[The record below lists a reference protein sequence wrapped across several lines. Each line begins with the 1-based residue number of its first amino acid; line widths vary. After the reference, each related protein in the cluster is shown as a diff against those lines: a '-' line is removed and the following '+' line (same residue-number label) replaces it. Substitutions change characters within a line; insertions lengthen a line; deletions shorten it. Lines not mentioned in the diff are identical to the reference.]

1 MSGGAAQ
8 GNFMQFSASR
18 AFSDAFQR
26 LGARFGLLV
35 GIWLLFFVAIIGVF
49 AAFGGVVFTMMRQTM
64 GTGSNPLP
72 GMGFSV
78 ILIYV
83 LYFLVSFAQK
93 IALSR
98 ASAAREQDTFSAAI
112 GAGLRGALPM
122 LGVALIYLVV
132 GIGAGIV
139 LSLVFAG
146 LAVATQSPAV
156 PFVLGIAML
165 LGGFY
170 LFARLSLVLPVIAI
184 DGVRNPIAAIGKAWQ
199 LTANNSVKIALAWG
213 LVLIAVMV
221 LYAVAFMVTVGIPGP
236 GILAGPT
243 ASIAPLMMMV
253 VMGLTVGL
261 YMVTLTTALYEQ
273 LSPSSIELTAET
285 FE

>member
-1 MSGGAAQ
+1 
-8 GNFMQFSASR
+8 MQFSASR

-49 AAFGGVVFTMMRQTM
+49 AAFGGIVFTMMRQPM

-83 LYFLVSFAQK
+83 LYFLISFAQK

-98 ASAAREQDTFSAAI
+98 ASAARAQDTFLAAI
-112 GAGLRGALPM
+112 EAGLRGALPM

-132 GIGAGIV
+132 GIGMGIV
-139 LSLVFAG
+139 MSLVFAG
-146 LAVATQSPAV
+146 LAVATQSAAV
-156 PFVLGIAML
+156 PLVLGIAML

-221 LYAVAFMVTVGIPGP
+221 LYVVAFMVTVGFPRP
-236 GILAGPT
+236 DNLAGLT
-243 ASIAPLMMMV
+243 SSIAPIVMMM

-273 LSPSSIELTAET
+273 LSPSSIALTAET

>member
-1 MSGGAAQ
+1 
-8 GNFMQFSASR
+8 MQFSASR

-49 AAFGGVVFTMMRQTM
+49 AAFGGIVFTMMRQTM

-83 LYFLVSFAQK
+83 LYFLISFAQK

-98 ASAAREQDTFSAAI
+98 ASAARAQDTFLAAI
-112 GAGLRGALPM
+112 EAGLRGALPM

-132 GIGAGIV
+132 GIGIGIV
-139 LSLVFAG
+139 MSLVFAG
-146 LAVATQSPAV
+146 LAVATQSAAV
-156 PFVLGIAML
+156 PLVLGIAML

-221 LYAVAFMVTVGIPGP
+221 LYVVAFMVTVGFPRPGN
-236 GILAGPT
+236 LAGLT
-243 ASIAPLMMMV
+243 SSIAPIVMMM

-273 LSPSSIELTAET
+273 LSPSSIALTAET

>member
-1 MSGGAAQ
+1 
-8 GNFMQFSASR
+8 MQFSASR

-49 AAFGGVVFTMMRQTM
+49 AAFGGIVFTMMRQTM

-83 LYFLVSFAQK
+83 LYFLISFAQK

-98 ASAAREQDTFSAAI
+98 ASAARAQDTFLAAI
-112 GAGLRGALPM
+112 EAGLRGALPM

-132 GIGAGIV
+132 GIGMGIV
-139 LSLVFAG
+139 MSLVFAG
-146 LAVATQSPAV
+146 LAVATQSAAV
-156 PFVLGIAML
+156 PLVLGIAML

-221 LYAVAFMVTVGIPGP
+221 LYVVAFMVTVGFPQPGN
-236 GILAGPT
+236 LAGLT
-243 ASIAPLMMMV
+243 SSIAPIVMMM

-273 LSPSSIELTAET
+273 LSPSSIALTAET

>member
-1 MSGGAAQ
+1 
-8 GNFMQFSASR
+8 MQFSASR

-49 AAFGGVVFTMMRQTM
+49 AAFGGIVFTMMRQTM

-83 LYFLVSFAQK
+83 LYFLISFAQK

-98 ASAAREQDTFSAAI
+98 ASAARAQDTFLAAI
-112 GAGLRGALPM
+112 EAGLRGALPM

-132 GIGAGIV
+132 GIGMGIV
-139 LSLVFAG
+139 MSLVFAG
-146 LAVATQSPAV
+146 LAVATQSAAV
-156 PFVLGIAML
+156 PLVLGIAML

-221 LYAVAFMVTVGIPGP
+221 LYVVAFMVTVGFPRP
-236 GILAGPT
+236 DNLAGLT
-243 ASIAPLMMMV
+243 SSIAPIVMMM

-273 LSPSSIELTAET
+273 LSPSSIALTAET

>member
-1 MSGGAAQ
+1 
-8 GNFMQFSASR
+8 MQFSASR

-49 AAFGGVVFTMMRQTM
+49 AAFGGIVFTMMRQTM

-83 LYFLVSFAQK
+83 LYFLISFAQK

-98 ASAAREQDTFSAAI
+98 ASAARAQDTFLAAI
-112 GAGLRGALPM
+112 EAGLRGALPM

-132 GIGAGIV
+132 GIGIGIV
-139 LSLVFAG
+139 MSLVFAG
-146 LAVATQSPAV
+146 LAVATQSAAV
-156 PFVLGIAML
+156 PLVLGIAML

-221 LYAVAFMVTVGIPGP
+221 LYVVAFMVTVGFPRP
-236 GILAGPT
+236 DNLAGLT
-243 ASIAPLMMMV
+243 SSIAPIVMMM

-273 LSPSSIELTAET
+273 LSPSSIALTAET